1 MQISFQTICHPS
13 SFTPIDLKSLTPDFL
28 TIPTDLSGTP
38 LYLPMNLAPSLLF
51 TSILVLMP
59 SISPWRSHST
69 FWLLCSLISLP
80 PISFSFFFHLYP
92 HNPRIAEPL
101 PEISSFY
108 LLTTIFYPS
117 SALNYSH
124 FKISR
129 LHENLQSSVPTMFT
143 TLTPDFLILL
153 ITWLRV

>member
-1 MQISFQTICHPS
+1 MQISFQTICHLS
-13 SFTPIDLKSLTPDFL
+13 SFTPTDLTSLTPDFL

-38 LYLPMNLAPSLLF
+38 LYLPMNLIPTFLFPSISF
-51 TSILVLMP
+51 LMP
-59 SISPWRSHST
+59 SISPWMSHST
-69 FWLLCSLISLP
+69 FWLLCSLISSPL
-80 PISFSFFFHLYP
+80 ISFSFFFHLYP

-108 LLTTIFYPS
+108 LLTAIFYPS

-124 FKISR
+124 FKISW
-129 LHENLQSSVPTMFT
+129 LHQSLQSSVPTMVT
-143 TLTPDFLILL
+143 ALTPDFLTLL